1 MTQGKLTRHPQCSQD
16 NVLYVDPGFH
26 TGLFMWLNVKTGSYL
41 CDTLTY
47 PRDKKSCIIDTMTPF
62 WKGFTEAL
70 LDYSPIVVVIEDV
83 FLRPGDP
90 KSMGSALRGDL
101 LTLDKL
107 AAGYM
112 AAAVHQDIPVRTLRA
127 HQWKG
132 QMDDTAVKARVRYVC
147 GLNIDSSHIADA
159 CGMSLHEMGIFA

>member
-1 MTQGKLTRHPQCSQD
+1 MPHGSFRRVPTCLQD
-16 NVLYVDPGFH
+16 NVLYVDPGFQ
-26 TGLFMWLNVKTGSYL
+26 TGLFMWLHIKTGSYL
-41 CDTLTY
+41 CDTMTF
-47 PRDKKSCIIDTMTPF
+47 PKNKSVIINVLSPY
-62 WKGFTEAL
+62 WKGFESV
-70 LDYSPIVVVIEDV
+70 LDDYCPIVVVIEDV

-112 AAAVHQDIPVRTLRA
+112 AAAVSRDIPVRTLRA
-127 HQWKG
+127 HEWKG
-132 QMDDTAVKARVRYVC
+132 QMDDTAVIARVRYVC
-147 GLNIDSSHIADA
+147 GLHLDSSHIADA